1 LGQLQG
7 HPTFNKFW
15 VDLLEWLLHS
25 QPQQSPSLNSL
36 SSMEAEILAATSLLV
51 EGIMVKQFL

>member
-7 HPTFNKFW
+7 HPTFKKFW